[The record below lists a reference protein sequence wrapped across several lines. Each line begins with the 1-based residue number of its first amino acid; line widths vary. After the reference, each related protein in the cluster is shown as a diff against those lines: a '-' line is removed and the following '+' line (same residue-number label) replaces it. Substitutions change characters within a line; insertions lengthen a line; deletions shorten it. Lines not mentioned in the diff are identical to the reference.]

1 MSVAQ
6 TTTDVLC
13 TKVVLAST
21 AYNIQKTQSLYVEQ
35 QHGALHVE
43 RQDCLDK

>member
-6 TTTDVLC
+6 TITDLLC
-13 TKVVLAST
+13 TKFVLAST
-21 AYNIQKTQSLYVEQ
+21 AYNLQKAQSIYVEQ

-43 RQDCLDK
+43 RQYCVDK

>member
-6 TTTDVLC
+6 TITDVLC

-21 AYNIQKTQSLYVEQ
+21 AYNLQKAQSLYVEQ
-35 QHGALHVE
+35 QHGALHMESKFCV
-43 RQDCLDK
+43 DK